1 MKYKYTNEDIEFLK
15 ENYPIGN
22 WDKIHERF
30 PKISNRAI
38 QHKCSR
44 LGIKFNNEYKVKF
57 DSQIHNRKKW
67 TDGEIEYLKLNYSS
81 IPMEEIHNHL
91 SDRSIDSIILKANAL
106 KLKSYTKICNSW
118 TDEQIKYIYD
128 NWELEPDIIMANHI
142 GKSFRQSNGNEK
154 NYVYLEKKWMINH
167 TQH

>member
-30 PKISNRAI
+30 PKIPNRAI

-44 LGIKFNNEYKVKF
+44 LGIKFNNDYKVKF
-57 DSQIHNRKKW
+57 DSQIHKRKKW
-67 TDGEIEYLKLNYSS
+67 TDDEIEYLKLNYSS
-81 IPMEEIHNHL
+81 IPIEDIHNHL

-106 KLKSYTKICNSW
+106 
-118 TDEQIKYIYD
+118 
-128 NWELEPDIIMANHI
+128 
-142 GKSFRQSNGNEK
+142 
-154 NYVYLEKKWMINH
+154 
-167 TQH
+167 

>member
-44 LGIKFNNEYKVKF
+44 LGIKFNNDYKVKF
-57 DSQIHNRKKW
+57 DSQIHKRKKW
-67 TDGEIEYLKLNYSS
+67 TDDEIEYLKLNYSS
-81 IPMEEIHNHL
+81 IPIEDIHNHL

-118 TDEQIKYIYD
+118 TDEQIKYICD

-142 GKSFRQSNGNEK
+142 GEK
-154 NYVYLEKKWMINH
+154 F
-167 TQH
+167 